1 MVNSLRRRNT
11 DAAMANGFQVNGISE
26 PTLADASSYYELFAV
41 QGDKTTAYG
50 AGFGPQNA
58 NVNTDGWSDLDLQ
71 NGNGNPIDGHIR
83 FRIYRDSSKEDLIA
97 QSTKYTLATLR
108 AAVSES
114 RTDKAL
120 IPAMFS
126 QIAGEDSYLTV
137 EVSPDASSV
146 TDTVNK
152 SNSASTAGIA
162 YSELPL

>member
-1 MVNSLRRRNT
+1 MVNSLRKRHT
-11 DAAMANGFQVNGISE
+11 DAAMGNGFQVNGISE
-26 PTLADASSYYELFAV
+26 PTLADVDSYYELFSV

-50 AGFGPQNA
+50 AGFGRQNA
-58 NVNTDGWSDLDLQ
+58 NTNTDGWSDIYLQ
-71 NGNGNPIDGHIR
+71 NGAGAAIDGHVR
-83 FRIYRDSSKEDLIA
+83 YRIYRDSSKEDLIA

-137 EVSPDASSV
+137 EVSPDASSIGDV
-146 TDTVNK
+146 VSK
-152 SNSASTAGIA
+152 ANSDSVAGLA